1 MDIYGEKEN
10 NILNMHKYI
19 FFEKIL
25 IVCIHQSIAASYCMH
40 IRLSKTGL
48 ELIRRVLGLH
58 VKLGQTVWLG

>member
-1 MDIYGEKEN
+1 
-10 NILNMHKYI
+10 MHI

-25 IVCIHQSIAASYCMH
+25 LLIVHQSIAASYCMH

-48 ELIRRVLGLH
+48 ELIRRVFGLH